1 MNNTEGKPT
10 IRSRDFSGLR
20 YHHSHRN
27 PLALDDPGHAPHGSV
42 SRPSRR
48 ARPFTNLAFGSVGR
62 VGLVG
67 LAGLAGLGGLLGGC
81 GSSDPTASNT
91 DATVNVAESASG
103 SGSGAAAKPSSAK
116 PSLGTKLVIGSQA
129 YYSNEI
135 VAEIYSQ
142 ALEAGGYKIDRQ
154 FQIGQ
159 REVYLPEIT
168 TGKIDVF
175 PEYIGSLLQALD
187 KNVATGNAEAVYSN
201 LTKALPEGLRAL
213 TPSAASDQNSWT
225 VTKAFADKY
234 QLTTIESLKNVTEPI
249 TVGGNSEL
257 ETRPYG
263 PKALTEKYG
272 IKMKGFKAVEDSGG
286 PLTVKA
292 LTSGAIELAN
302 IYTADPNI
310 ANNDLVALSDPDG
323 LFLPDNIA
331 PIVSAKVNANA
342 EEILNTLSAKL
353 TQEDFVK
360 LNAKSINEKKSAR
373 VIAAEWLLKV
383 GV

>member
-1 MNNTEGKPT
+1 MHTTIPRPPST
-10 IRSRDFSGLR
+10 IRHTFGRGRRRSL
-20 YHHSHRN
+20 
-27 PLALDDPGHAPHGSV
+27 PLALA
-42 SRPSRR
+42 
-48 ARPFTNLAFGSVGR
+48 
-62 VGLVG
+62 
-67 LAGLAGLGGLLGGC
+67 LGAIVVLTGC
-81 GSSDPTASNT
+81 GSSDPTG
-91 DATVNVAESASG
+91 ATNADTVTAGADTVAAG
-103 SGSGAAAKPSSAK
+103 ADTAAAGANTVAAGADSAAPDTATTGK
-116 PSLGTKLVIGSQA
+116 ATKLVVGSQA

-168 TGKIDVF
+168 SGKIDVF
-175 PEYIGSLLQALD
+175 PEYIGSLAQALD
-187 KNVATGNAEAVYSN
+187 KTVAGGKTDEVYNS
-201 LTKALPEGLRAL
+201 LTKVLPKGLTALK
-213 TPSAASDQNSWT
+213 PSAASDQNSWT

-234 QLTTIESLKNVTEPI
+234 KLTDVASLKNVTEPI

-263 PKALTEKYG
+263 PKALADKYG
-272 IKMKGFKAVEDSGG
+272 IETKGFKAVEDSGG

-292 LTSGAIELAN
+292 LTSGAIQLAN

-310 ANNDLVALSDPDG
+310 ATNNLVALADPDG

-331 PIVSAKVNANA
+331 PIVSSTFDDTAKA
-342 EEILNTLSAKL
+342 ILEKVSAAL

-360 LNAKSINEKKSAR
+360 LNAESVNDKKSSKD
-373 VIAAEWLLKV
+373 IASEWLKSHPA
-383 GV
+383 

>member
-10 IRSRDFSGLR
+10 SSSDRHSRSLR
-20 YHHSHRN
+20 KHCSERN
-27 PLALDDPGHAPHGSV
+27 PSDFDGSGHAAQGSV
-42 SRPSRR
+42 SRPTKR
-48 ARPFTNLAFGSVGR
+48 ARPFTNLAFGVGR

-67 LAGLAGLGGLLGGC
+67 LAGLAGLGGLLAGC
-81 GSSDPTASNT
+81 SSSDPIASDT
-91 DATVNVAESASG
+91 VDAVTVPE
-103 SGSGAAAKPSSAK
+103 SGASAKPSSK
-116 PSLGTKLVIGSQA
+116 TKLVVGSQA

-142 ALEAGGYKIDRQ
+142 ALEAGGYRIDRQ

-168 TGKIDVF
+168 SGKIDVF

-187 KNVATGNAEAVYSN
+187 KNVATGNAEAVYNN
-201 LTKALPEGLRAL
+201 LTKTLPEGLRAL
-213 TPSAASDQNSWT
+213 TPSGASDQNSWT

-272 IKMKGFKAVEDSGG
+272 IKTKGFKAVEDSGG

-310 ANNDLVALSDPDG
+310 ATNNLVALGDPDG

-342 EEILNTLSAKL
+342 KEILNSLSAKL

-360 LNAKSINEKKSAR
+360 LNAKSINEKKSAK

>member
-1 MNNTEGKPT
+1 MKNTEGKPSSNHCDSSGPRY
-10 IRSRDFSGLR
+10 RSSQ
-20 YHHSHRN
+20 RN
-27 PLALDDPGHAPHGSV
+27 PLALEDPGHVPHGSV
-42 SRPSRR
+42 LRPTRR

-62 VGLVG
+62 VGMVG

-91 DATVNVAESASG
+91 DETVNVAESASG
-103 SGSGAAAKPSSAK
+103 SGSGASAKPSSI
-116 PSLGTKLVIGSQA
+116 TKLVVGSQA

-168 TGKIDVF
+168 SGKIDVF

-187 KNVATGNAEAVYSN
+187 KNVATGNAEAIYTN
-201 LTKALPEGLRAL
+201 LTKTLPDGLRAL

-272 IKMKGFKAVEDSGG
+272 IKTKGFKAVEDSGG

-342 EEILNTLSAKL
+342 QEILNTLSAKL

-360 LNAKSINEKKSAR
+360 LNAKSINEKKSAK